1 MKVDNITD
9 YHSLV
14 PLYKPKNG
22 LESKKEGQLCEDKS
36 VNRGY
41 YSGSSVSF
49 GSAAKLSSK
58 LPKFL
63 TGCNHQQT
71 IIQNLIALGLALGPR
86 PLAILSLPG
95 KKNKEDKIYASGHSI
110 ASGLIGFMFSCI
122 VTYPIGLASQKI
134 GKDFAIVSNKINKR
148 DDIKL
153 VARRLEGL
161 AKKGMPEDKM
171 SIQSLAED
179 TVNKD
184 EVMNFLKQFGEE
196 KDGKLVNLKTKDAQ
210 AFEKAYKE
218 YGKTHL
224 SLENLKEGTKFIK
237 DKFLKMFMEFNEDG
251 TFKALN
257 RKRFH
262 NIDHVMSAAVMAPD
276 TFVFGIL
283 KSMLTIAL
291 IPPIL
296 KYVFGVEK
304 NKPAQKPA
312 QAQQPAQVKADDKK
326 DNEVKTEGGTK

>member
-1 MKVDNITD
+1 M
-9 YHSLV
+9 
-14 PLYKPKNG
+14 
-22 LESKKEGQLCEDKS
+22 CEDKS

-63 TGCNHQQT
+63 IGCNHQQT

-153 VARRLEGL
+153 AARRLEDL

-184 EVMNFLKQFGEE
+184 EVMNFLKQFGEW
-196 KDGKLVNLKTKDAQ
+196 NLMRTVR
-210 AFEKAYKE
+210 
-218 YGKTHL
+218 
-224 SLENLKEGTKFIK
+224 S
-237 DKFLKMFMEFNEDG
+237 
-251 TFKALN
+251 
-257 RKRFH
+257 
-262 NIDHVMSAAVMAPD
+262 
-276 TFVFGIL
+276 
-283 KSMLTIAL
+283 
-291 IPPIL
+291 
-296 KYVFGVEK
+296 
-304 NKPAQKPA
+304 KP
-312 QAQQPAQVKADDKK
+312 
-326 DNEVKTEGGTK
+326 